1 MVKVIVGENEPL
13 DRALSRFKRK
23 CERAGI
29 LREVKRNSYF
39 IKPSQRKRIKREKAI
54 RRANRLLAYW
64 S

>member
-1 MVKVIVGENEPL
+1 MVKVIVGDNEPL

-29 LREVKRNSYF
+29 LREVKRNAYF

-54 RRANRLLAYW
+54 RRANRLLAYL